1 MFVGEIYFLKLP
13 RKERYFPMH
22 KLRFLLLFPCALLV
36 ATLCRAQSTQL
47 DLPRPSQRAQVTQR
61 IGITDITITYHR
73 PLVNGRKIWG
83 GLVPYGQVWRAGA
96 NENTIITFPDPVM
109 IEGKP
114 LEAGTYGVH
123 MIPNEDQWTVIFSKM
138 HTAWGSFSYDEK
150 EDALR
155 VTVKPQATELHN
167 ALLYDFDQLQPDSAV
182 VTMSWDKVAV
192 PFKVS
197 VNVNEVVEA
206 SLHKQ
211 LRGLSQYTWD
221 AWDDAA
227 TYMVDNKMDL
237 KEALKYEDNSIGNE
251 ERFENLMT
259 KSRILDAMGQPTE
272 ATAARDKALAMG
284 SAPQLYGYGR
294 QLQREGK
301 QKEAF
306 AVYKSAAQK
315 YPDNWL
321 SHAGLARIACGEG
334 NYPDATKQMQL
345 ALAGAPDPAKSG
357 VEGLIKRL
365 QAQQDIN
372 K

>member
-1 MFVGEIYFLKLP
+1 
-13 RKERYFPMH
+13 MH
-22 KLRFLLLFPCALLV
+22 KLRFLLLLPCALLV
-36 ATLCRAQSTQL
+36 ATLGGAQSTQL
-47 DLPRPSQRAQVTQR
+47 NLPRQSQRAQVTQR

-73 PLVNGRKIWG
+73 PLINGRKVWG
-83 GLVPYGQVWRAGA
+83 GLVPYGEVWRAGA
-96 NENTIITFPDPVM
+96 NENTLITFPDPVM

-114 LEAGTYGVH
+114 LEAGTYGLH

-167 ALLYDFDQLQPDSAV
+167 ALIYDFDQLQPDSAV

-206 SLHKQ
+206 SLHSQ

-221 AWDDAA
+221 GWDDAA
-227 TYMVDNKMDL
+227 TYMIDNKMDL

-259 KSRILDAMGQPTE
+259 KSRILDAMGQKTE
-272 ATAARDKALAMG
+272 AMAALDKALTMG
-284 SAPQLYGYGR
+284 TAPQLYGYGR
-294 QLQREGK
+294 QLQRAGK
-301 QKEAF
+301 QNEAF
-306 AVYKSAAQK
+306 AVFKSTAQK

-321 SHAGLARIACGEG
+321 SHAGLARIACGAG

-345 ALAGAPDPAKSG
+345 ALAAAPDPAKSG

>member
-1 MFVGEIYFLKLP
+1 
-13 RKERYFPMH
+13 MH
-22 KLRFLLLFPCALLV
+22 KLRSLLLLPCALLI
-36 ATLCRAQSTQL
+36 ATVCSAQSTQL
-47 DLPRPSQRAQVTQR
+47 NLPRASQRAQVTQR
-61 IGITDITITYHR
+61 VGISDITITYSR
-73 PLVNGRKIWG
+73 PLANGRKIWG

-114 LEAGTYGVH
+114 LAAGTYGLH

-138 HTAWGSFSYDEK
+138 HTAWGSFSYDQK

-155 VTVKPQATELHN
+155 VTVKPQATEQHN

-182 VTMSWDKVAV
+182 VTMSWYKVAV

-197 VNVNEVVEA
+197 VNVNDVVEA
-206 SLHKQ
+206 SLHNQ

-251 ERFENLMT
+251 DRFENEMT
-259 KSRILDAMGQPTE
+259 KSRILDAMGQTAE
-272 ATAARDKALAMG
+272 AKTTRDKALAMG
-284 SAPQLYGYGR
+284 TAPQLYGYAR
-294 QLQREGK
+294 QLQRDGK
-301 QKEAF
+301 QNEAF
-306 AVYKSAAQK
+306 AVFKSTAHK

-345 ALAGAPDPAKSG
+345 ALAGAPDQAKSG
-357 VEGLIKRL
+357 VEGLVKRL